1 MTSLENSMI
10 NKTYMFQ
17 FVNLYISNFV
27 YIFYHQNYQKL
38 QLNIVTVM
46 AFKQI
51 GYNVLEY
58 VLLKC
63 QVEWKLRKVNKL
75 FNTRFA

>member
-1 MTSLENSMI
+1 MI

-38 QLNIVTVM
+38 QVNIVTVM
-46 AFKQI
+46 VFKQI